1 MTMKERLRIHKEI
14 VESNKRKL
22 NAWKEGRRTMEYKAK
37 LWLNKRQYL
46 AVLDKAL
53 VIVTVDEKGNP
64 IRWAIF
70 EGRETA

>member
-1 MTMKERLRIHKEI
+1 MKYE
-14 VESNKRKL
+14 
-22 NAWKEGRRTMEYKAK
+22 AK

-70 EGRETA
+70 EGGKTA